1 VRQRTSSRPKPTVGA
16 GRPQATSARQAQA
29 TDARRPQ
36 ATSVLDA
43 GLRLLGRRAHS
54 RVELRRKLDR
64 RGYSAEE
71 TETALTRLDEL
82 GYLDDRSFA
91 EGLVRRRGT
100 IRGPL
105 ALSAELAA
113 RGVDRA
119 HADAALAGFD
129 VEAQL
134 AAATRLAERLYARK
148 PQAGYRDMLNAV
160 GSRLMRRGFS
170 ASVVRAACRAALPG
184 TED

>member
-1 VRQRTSSRPKPTVGA
+1 MRQRTSSRPKPTVGA
-16 GRPQATSARQAQA
+16 SWPQATNS
-29 TDARRPQ
+29 
-36 ATSVLDA
+36 LDA

-54 RVELRRKLDR
+54 RVELRRKLGR
-64 RGYSAEE
+64 KGYTEAE
-71 TETALTRLDEL
+71 TEAALGRLVEL
-82 GYLDDRSFA
+82 GYLDDQSFA
-91 EGLVRRRGT
+91 EGLVRRRGA

-105 ALSAELAA
+105 ALSAELAS

-119 HADAALAGFD
+119 HAETALAGFD
-129 VEAQL
+129 AEAQL
-134 AAATRLAERLYARK
+134 AAATRLAERLYAIK

>member
-1 VRQRTSSRPKPTVGA
+1 MRQRTSSRPKPTVGA
-16 GRPQATSARQAQA
+16 
-29 TDARRPQ
+29 RRPQ
-36 ATSVLDA
+36 ATAASRPQATNALDA

-54 RVELRRKLDR
+54 RVELRRKLR
-64 RGYSAEE
+64 RKGYTDAEA
-71 TETALTRLDEL
+71 ETALSRLVEL
-82 GYLDDRSFA
+82 GYLDDQSFA
-91 EGLVRRRGT
+91 EGLVRRRGA

-105 ALSAELAA
+105 ALSAELAS

-129 VEAQL
+129 AEAQL

-148 PQAGYRDMLNAV
+148 PQAGYREMLNAI

-170 ASVVRAACRAALPG
+170 ATIARAACRAALPG